1 MCDAGTEP
9 LMARRR
15 QAEEPGCGRT
25 AGPALCGRG
34 FVTVPTARG
43 SSALWTREATFKSAP
58 TSHGDRNR
66 HISPPPRSL
75 SRIQHSI
82 T

>member
-25 AGPALCGRG
+25 AGPGALRQGLRHCAHGTG
-34 FVTVPTARG
+34 VFG
-43 SSALWTREATFKSAP
+43 SVDA
-58 TSHGDRNR
+58 
-66 HISPPPRSL
+66 
-75 SRIQHSI
+75 
-82 T
+82 